1 MLAQFFPSFISHA
14 AMRSGDFDDDGDDSS
29 SYFRL
34 PQMLKF
40 SESEFL
46 ALTGNFSS
54 SNILDRG
61 SFSTVYKGVFP
72 DGNVVAVKKLEL
84 GRRELRPV
92 RHKSFFTELHV
103 LGRIRHRNILP
114 VLGYF
119 SNLDFM
125 AVIVQFM
132 PKGSLH
138 SKLQQRHTYIS
149 LDWSKRYKI
158 AVGVAQGL
166 TYLHHNCKQQ
176 FVHCDLNPSNILLD
190 DEFEAHIGNFGFA
203 KAVEQQLRQKKRIT
217 SFLLMPGYTAP
228 EVFLG
233 EKPSPEADVY
243 SFGIVMLQ
251 LLTRK
256 SPTST
261 EFGDGLTLRDWTK
274 GALES
279 GRWTDVLDPQLQQ
292 ELLCQDQMLSVME
305 MAMSCCD
312 ELPEARPTM
321 QTVTKFLVGLQD
333 SNSLAR
339 FQKSIDELITDS
351 TPSWGTRKQKN
362 SSFGTNSFTAS
373 FTCESRS

>member
-1 MLAQFFPSFISHA
+1 
-14 AMRSGDFDDDGDDSS
+14 
-29 SYFRL
+29 
-34 PQMLKF
+34 
-40 SESEFL
+40 
-46 ALTGNFSS
+46 
-54 SNILDRG
+54 RG

-132 PKGSLH
+132 PKGSLQ

-203 KAVEQQLRQKKRIT
+203 K
-217 SFLLMPGYTAP
+217 
-228 EVFLG
+228 
-233 EKPSPEADVY
+233 
-243 SFGIVMLQ
+243 
-251 LLTRK
+251 
-256 SPTST
+256 
-261 EFGDGLTLRDWTK
+261 
-274 GALES
+274 
-279 GRWTDVLDPQLQQ
+279 
-292 ELLCQDQMLSVME
+292 
-305 MAMSCCD
+305 
-312 ELPEARPTM
+312 
-321 QTVTKFLVGLQD
+321 
-333 SNSLAR
+333 
-339 FQKSIDELITDS
+339 
-351 TPSWGTRKQKN
+351 
-362 SSFGTNSFTAS
+362 
-373 FTCESRS
+373 